1 MIVLETV
8 RRADETVLQVVPES
22 ENSDCGDR
30 QYRNISGIR
39 LCRGAARSDATVEM
53 RINYEPS

>member
-1 MIVLETV
+1 MIVLVAV

-30 QYRNISGIR
+30 QYRNISGLR
-39 LCRGAARSDATVEM
+39 LCRGAARSDEVTLLLK
-53 RINYEPS
+53 